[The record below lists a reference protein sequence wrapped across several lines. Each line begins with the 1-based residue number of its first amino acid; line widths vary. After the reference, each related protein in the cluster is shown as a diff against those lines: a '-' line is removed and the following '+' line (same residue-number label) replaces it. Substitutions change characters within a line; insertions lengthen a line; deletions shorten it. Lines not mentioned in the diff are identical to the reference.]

1 MQTAREVN
9 RLAMLH
15 YEYHLDDS
23 GQPHKKTLPTPEQ
36 AEDYVQCVRML
47 QHYYE
52 NIEPL
57 SDEQLKELE
66 TKREMYDTLHLDM
79 RNTVFEENGKK
90 GLKSAMGKLLVP
102 ALYDAFPELYD
113 DTIYKGW
120 GVQLVQ
126 SCSCWWQIWIGSICL
141 RKKQESE
148 HADYSMQI

>member
-36 AEDYVQCVRML
+36 AEDYVQCARML

-66 TKREMYDTLHLDM
+66 TKRGMYDTLHLDM
-79 RNTVFEENGKK
+79 RNTVFEDRVSS
-90 GLKSAMGKLLVP
+90 L
-102 ALYDAFPELYD
+102 
-113 DTIYKGW
+113 
-120 GVQLVQ
+120 
-126 SCSCWWQIWIGSICL
+126 CS
-141 RKKQESE
+141 
-148 HADYSMQI
+148 